1 MEDGFVRTDTYKG
14 DHEKTASTILQSK
27 TFFFTGFGKGDEI
40 ADYSEAFRTDGTT
53 IRSTSYIFYSTNAV
67 RESADCMEY
76 ALVRSGSYKG
86 DHEKTA
92 STILQSKTFFFTGFG
107 KGDEIA
113 DYSEAFRTDGTTI

>member
-53 IRSTSYIFYSTNAV
+53 IRSTSYNFYGTNAV
-67 RESADCMEY
+67 RASTSDIQN
-76 ALVRSGSYKG
+76 ALVHTDTYNV

-92 STILQSKTFFFTGFG
+92 STILQSKTFFF
-107 KGDEIA
+107 
-113 DYSEAFRTDGTTI
+113 